1 MKEVMFFFSLLKER
15 DYLEKMAARGWLL
28 TDITFGIIYHFK
40 KVEPCQKVFEIE
52 RFAVS
57 SKPTVYELRARMLAT
72 DVAKQAGWEVVTHDE
87 SMNYYF
93 MKDKAGDETDEF
105 YDDDEL
111 RRGRSERYRRYY
123 GWEEPLKMLAEVLIL
138 AIVLCLCDI
147 LLGDKNLGVWYV
159 MYAIYGTCSVAA
171 TYFFMKYGQVLYDE
185 LNMSREQW
193 EQKKKFSVKQSFKKV
208 QQLRVFLQE
217 KSEQGLALV
226 GCDKD
231 TFLFEKDDTR
241 YNYYIDTKRCLKKR
255 LKEQG
260 DPFQNE
266 KKDWS
271 GFSLKWYET
280 SIAQAEQQGMKLVC
294 VMGRNVLI
302 YKKPYSD
309 ELLPWENGNEDLRSI
324 NMSTRTLV
332 MICAVV
338 IGALIGFAV
347 GILFVSITRWF

>member
-1 MKEVMFFFSLLKER
+1 MKEVKFFLSLCKER
-15 DYLEKMAARGWLL
+15 DYLEKMAAQGWLL
-28 TDITFGIIYHFK
+28 TDITLGIIYQFK

-57 SKPTVYELRARMLAT
+57 SKPTVHELKARMLAT

-111 RRGRSERYRRYY
+111 RKGRAERYRKYY
-123 GWEEPLKMLAEVLIL
+123 GWEEPLKLLAELLIVSV
-138 AIVLCLCDI
+138 IFFLCDI
-147 LLGDKNLGVWYV
+147 LLGNENSVSWYAF
-159 MYAIYGTCSVAA
+159 YALVATLDIA
-171 TYFFMKYGQVLYDE
+171 IAYFYMRYGQTLYDE
-185 LNMSREQW
+185 LSMSREQW

-217 KSEQGLALV
+217 KSEQGLVLV
-226 GCDKD
+226 GCDKE
-231 TFLFEKDDTR
+231 TFLFEEDSTR
-241 YNYYIDTKRCLKKR
+241 YNYYIDTKKCLKKR

-260 DPFQNE
+260 NPFQDE
-266 KKDWS
+266 KKDWG
-271 GFSLKWYET
+271 GFSLKWYEA
-280 SIAQAEQQGMKLVC
+280 SIAQAEQKGMKLAC

-309 ELLPWENGNEDLRSI
+309 ELLPWENGNEDLRVI
-324 NMSTRTLV
+324 NITPETLLIMV
-332 MICAVV
+332 CAGTIGAV
-338 IGALIGFAV
+338 IG
-347 GILFVSITRWF
+347 FVIAMLTA